1 MTQPTAA
8 VGLAPVRQSRW
19 LVLAAFGLLVACTQ
33 VLWLSFAPITT
44 QAHEALG
51 VSEEAIGDLAVI
63 NPLMF
68 VLLAIPVG
76 RWMDRRFST
85 TLAAGAVLTAVGA
98 GLRVVDPSSYAWVF
112 AGQLI
117 LSAGQPFVLNAS
129 TKIAARY
136 FAPAERTAAISVA
149 SAAQFVGILIAA
161 TTGVPLLESG
171 GLSRVLVIDAVVSVA
186 AATAVLA
193 SLRVPPAF
201 ATEELSQPA
210 AENRMQP
217 RGTASASLAWLRHDR
232 LMWRLGV
239 LLFVGVGVFNAA
251 ATWLESILTDL
262 GKPGVSGTL
271 IAVMTVAG
279 IAGAAVLP
287 GAAARFDRRR
297 LLLVTTTAVTI
308 VVFLGIALVHNV
320 VFVGILLAVEGFFL
334 LAGLPVALDW
344 SELDAGPARAGTAT
358 GFLLLAGNL
367 GGVVLVLVVQVLIGN
382 PYLALVAMAALA
394 VPGVL
399 VATRL
404 PDHARSH
411 EGDDALSA

>member
-51 VSEEAIGDLAVI
+51 VSEGAIGDLAVI

-76 RWMDRRFST
+76 RWMDRRFAT
-85 TLAAGAVLTAVGA
+85 MLAAGAVFTAVGA
-98 GLRVVDPSSYAWVF
+98 GLRVVDPSSYALVF

-117 LSAGQPFVLNAS
+117 LSIGQPFVLNAS

-136 FAPAERTAAISVA
+136 FPPAERTAAISVA
-149 SAAQFVGILIAA
+149 SAAQFVGILVAA
-161 TTGVPLLESG
+161 MTGVPLLESG
-171 GLSRVLVIDAVVSVA
+171 GLSRVLVVDAVLSVVA
-186 AATAVLA
+186 AVAVLV

-201 ATEELSQPA
+201 ATEA
-210 AENRMQP
+210 
-217 RGTASASLAWLRHDR
+217 TASASLGWLRHDR

-262 GKPGVSGTL
+262 GNPGVSGTL

-287 GAAARFDRRR
+287 GAAARLDRRR

-320 VFVGILLAVEGFFL
+320 VVVGILLAVEGFFL
-334 LAGLPVALDW
+334 LAGLPIALDW

-394 VPGVL
+394 VPGVII
-399 VATRL
+399 ATRL
-404 PDHARSH
+404 PDHARPH
-411 EGDDALSA
+411 GGAT

>member
-51 VSEEAIGDLAVI
+51 VSEGAIGDLAVI

-76 RWMDRRFST
+76 RWMDRRFAT
-85 TLAAGAVLTAVGA
+85 MLAAGAVFTAVGA
-98 GLRVVDPSSYAWVF
+98 GLRVVDPSSYALVF

-117 LSAGQPFVLNAS
+117 LSIGQPFVLNAS

-136 FAPAERTAAISVA
+136 FPPAERTAAISVA
-149 SAAQFVGILIAA
+149 SAAQFVGILVAA
-161 TTGVPLLESG
+161 MTGVPLLESG
-171 GLSRVLVIDAVVSVA
+171 GLSRVLVVDAVLSVVA
-186 AATAVLA
+186 AVAVLV

-201 ATEELSQPA
+201 ATEA
-210 AENRMQP
+210 
-217 RGTASASLAWLRHDR
+217 TASASLGWLRHDR

-287 GAAARFDRRR
+287 GAAARLDRRR

-320 VFVGILLAVEGFFL
+320 VFVGMLLAIEGFFL

-344 SELDAGPARAGTAT
+344 SELDAGPERAGTAT

-394 VPGVL
+394 VPGVII
-399 VATRL
+399 ATRL
-404 PDHARSH
+404 PDHARPH
-411 EGDDALSA
+411 GGAT

>member
-1 MTQPTAA
+1 MTQPSAA

-19 LVLAAFGLLVACTQ
+19 FVLAAFGLLVACTQ

-51 VSEEAIGDLAVI
+51 VSEGAIGDLAVI
-63 NPLMF
+63 NPIMY

-76 RWMDRRFST
+76 RWMDRGFSA
-85 TLAAGAVLTAVGA
+85 TLAAGAVFTAVGA
-98 GLRVVDPSSYAWVF
+98 GLRLVDPSSYGLVF

-117 LSAGQPFVLNAS
+117 LSVGQPFVLNAS

-136 FAPAERTAAISVA
+136 FPPGERTAAISVA
-149 SAAQFVGILIAA
+149 SAAQFVGILVAA

-171 GLSRVLVIDAVVSVA
+171 GLTRVLLIDAVVSVVA
-186 AATAVLA
+186 AAAVLL

-201 ATEELSQPA
+201 ATEA
-210 AENRMQP
+210 
-217 RGTASASLAWLRHDR
+217 TASASLGWLRHDR
-232 LMWRLGV
+232 LMWRLAA

-251 ATWLESILTDL
+251 ATWLDSILTDL

-297 LLLVTTTAVTI
+297 LLLVATTAVT
-308 VVFLGIALVHNV
+308 VVSFLAIALVHNV
-320 VFVGILLAVEGFFL
+320 VFVGVVLAVEGFFL

-344 SELDAGPARAGTAT
+344 SELDAGPAKAGTAT

-394 VPGVL
+394 VPGVI
-399 VATRL
+399 VASRL

-411 EGDDALSA
+411 GSLSS